1 MDTVQ
6 RHSLHI
12 FKRRSRDIENNEVGK
27 VYNDQFT
34 KSIPSRMNSSFAPK
48 QFFPIES
55 DLSAGTRSNG

>member
-12 FKRRSRDIENNEVGK
+12 FERRSRDIEHNEVGK
-27 VYNDQFT
+27 AYDDQFT
-34 KSIPSRMNSSFAPK
+34 KSEPSRMNSLFAPK

-55 DLSAGTRSNG
+55 DLSAGTRSND